1 MYFPEKEGGRAT
13 IQNSNKNEGWT
24 VGTQLLVDIDDP
36 ATLKKMNRVAAN
48 LGMTVAKVMIILK
61 IKWKI
66 VRQLFVL
73 HLRST
78 TIMIYIQEVATKM
91 KTTLGDLVVSHS
103 LMENQKP
110 VHQTTVVN
118 ANYGHAPTMMMMTT
132 TKIK

>member
-61 IKWKI
+61 D
-66 VRQLFVL
+66 Q
-73 HLRST
+73 
-78 TIMIYIQEVATKM
+78 
-91 KTTLGDLVVSHS
+91 
-103 LMENQKP
+103 MENC
-110 VHQTTVVN
+110 TSTICI
-118 ANYGHAPTMMMMTT
+118 AS
-132 TKIK
+132 KINNNHDIYPRSCN